1 MQIGEPIRSISIAPP
16 EVPGEPSAAIPQYSA
31 HTDANAGADTVVSLP
46 YLTWPIVGYRLWQWD
61 VQSLKSLT
69 ASAGCRAARF
79 LCAARFPR
87 LGCADPED
95 DQPTFHTA
103 CQSSAAHATSTR
115 PRVST
120 ISAALDIGSTA
131 RFMARSGFGDLL
143 SSIKTDTALNSSI
156 PRNCF

>member
-1 MQIGEPIRSISIAPP
+1 RDATVTGVQTCALPIF
-16 EVPGEPSAAIPQYSA
+16 PQYSA

-95 DQPTFHTA
+95 RK
-103 CQSSAAHATSTR
+103 STR
-115 PRVST
+115 
-120 ISAALDIGSTA
+120 
-131 RFMARSGFGDLL
+131 
-143 SSIKTDTALNSSI
+143 LNSSHGSI
-156 PRNCF
+156 S